1 MASMSRGY
9 KIVPTQSTTPAPPA
23 LPAPQDWTTGL
34 CDCAGQNACCTE
46 CCLVVFGLDYL
57 LYKDR
62 DEDYIERQRGLKH
75 GTYMPDPGTLEA
87 FIGGTLCRGLG
98 VLMTCGLAAGS
109 GGVFDLFW
117 CHTLSRQ
124 RRQVRDMYR
133 IGGDPCSDCF
143 LACCCRCCMFNQ
155 LKHQLEADNPNPP
168 STTPEQM
175 NSMRADKESYRNKT
189 WTVSD
194 KEFNNPTN
202 RNPNNPKGLR
212 EYL

>member
-1 MASMSRGY
+1 MSKSNRVY
-9 KIVPTQSTTPAPPA
+9 ALVPNTPTQSTAKPPDPAW
-23 LPAPQDWTTGL
+23 QTGL
-34 CDCAGQNACCTE
+34 CDCAGQNACCVE
-46 CCLVVFGLDYL
+46 CCLVAVGLDFL
-57 LYKDR
+57 LYQDTV
-62 DEDYIERQRGLKH
+62 ESYTERQRGLKP
-75 GTYMPDPGTLEA
+75 GTYVPDPGLEA
-87 FIGGTLCRGLG
+87 FIGGTLWRGLG
-98 VLMTCGLAAGS
+98 VLLTCGLAAGS

-124 RRQVRDMYR
+124 RRQVRDMYH
-133 IGGDPCSDCF
+133 IDGGPCYDCF

-155 LKHQLEADNPNPP
+155 LKQQLKADNPNPP

-189 WTVSD
+189 WTVSN

-212 EYL
+212 EYV